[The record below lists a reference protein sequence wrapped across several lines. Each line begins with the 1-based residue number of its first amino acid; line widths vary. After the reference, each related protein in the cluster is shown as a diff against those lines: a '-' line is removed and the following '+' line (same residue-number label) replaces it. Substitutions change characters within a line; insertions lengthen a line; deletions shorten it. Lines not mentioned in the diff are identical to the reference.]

1 MNVGTKSMKSMS
13 FLFAATCLLGSLFLF
28 VGCSAESPE
37 TQQESKAPKPKQA
50 GKPVDSRQMAG
61 RIMKARAAAVVGD
74 DEEVQKQAEAV
85 GEDMRLAMKMPDP
98 NRKIDPEAARIAA
111 TQVSEVKGAYWVDH
125 ENLLVRVAHFEQRS
139 QETID
144 AVCLALEPLGDT
156 LAVVVNVQSSQA
168 KNAAE
173 METLSRNCQL
183 PEGERALMQKNRR
196 MDVVSPETRKAF
208 EMQNKK

>member
-1 MNVGTKSMKSMS
+1 MKSAQFVFMMG
-13 FLFAATCLLGSLFLF
+13 CLLGAVCLF
-28 VGCSAESPE
+28 VGCSAEQPE
-37 TQQESKAPKPKQA
+37 ARQEAKAPKPKQA

-61 RIMKARAAAVVGD
+61 RIMKARAAAVMGD

-111 TQVSEVKGAYWVDH
+111 TQVPEVKGAYWVDH
-125 ENLLVRVAHFEQRS
+125 ENLLVRVARFEQRS

>member
-1 MNVGTKSMKSMS
+1 MKSIKFIVIVIS
-13 FLFAATCLLGSLFLF
+13 ILCFLGA
-28 VGCSAESPE
+28 CSSQAPE
-37 TQQESKAPKPKQA
+37 EEQKKKPQQA
-50 GKPVDSRQMAG
+50 GQPIDSAQMAG
-61 RIMKARAAAVVGD
+61 RIMKARAAAVMGD
-74 DEEVQKQAEAV
+74 DEEVQRQAEAV
-85 GEDMRLAMKMPDP
+85 GEDMRVTMKMPDP

-111 TQVSEVKGAYWVDH
+111 TQVSQVKGAYWIDH
-125 ENLLVRVAHFEQRS
+125 ENLLVRVADFEQRR

-168 KNAAE
+168 KSAAE

-183 PEGERALMQKNRR
+183 PEGERALLQKSRR